1 MQNKFSIIVPVY
13 NAENYIKDCIESIL
27 NQDYENIELIL
38 INDGSRDN
46 SLAICNNYITD
57 KRVKIISQE
66 NRGVSYTRNVGIQNS
81 TGEYIVF
88 VDSDDCIESN
98 MCSTY
103 NNILNKHDVDL
114 IISDF
119 KKISPEKNIFQEK
132 NFEFKYKEDIY
143 NIDSLSN
150 IFSLGYQYGMFN
162 VPFSKCFKKSKI
174 KSYFNDKISIGEDL
188 LFCLNYIANIDHFY
202 ISNMSLYNYVIQ
214 ENNNSLSTK
223 YDYDYFKMIFEV
235 YNETNHIIDKIG
247 GSKTSDMKYVVHQK
261 FIYDM
266 LTLCERLSRIKN
278 ISFIDKQQNLNE
290 VLLVYSNFIFKKD
303 NYGINSWKW
312 KIYYNLLSR
321 KKVKSFILFSNFIKR
336 RI

>member
-13 NAENYIKDCIESIL
+13 NSENYIKDCIESIL

-38 INDGSRDN
+38 INDGSHDN

-57 KRVKIISQE
+57 KRVRIISQE

-88 VDSDDCIESN
+88 VDSDDYIESN

-103 NNILNKHDVDL
+103 NNILNKYDVDL
-114 IISDF
+114 IISDL
-119 KKISPEKNIFQEK
+119 KKITPEKKVLQEK
-132 NFEFKYKEDIY
+132 IFEFDHKEDIY
-143 NIDSLSN
+143 NVDNLSN
-150 IFSLGYQYGMFN
+150 MFLLGYQYGLFN
-162 VPFSKCFKKSKI
+162 APVSKCFKKSKI
-174 KSYFNDKISIGEDL
+174 KNYFNDKISIGEDL
-188 LFCLNYIANIDHFY
+188 LFCLNYIANIEKIY
-202 ISNMSLYNYVIQ
+202 ISKISLYNYVIQ

-223 YDYDYFKMIFEV
+223 YEYDYFKMIFEV
-235 YNETNHIIDKIG
+235 YNETNNIIDKIG
-247 GSKTSDMKYVVHQK
+247 GSNTSDMKYVVHKK

-266 LTLCERLSRIKN
+266 LTLCERLSRVKN
-278 ISFIDKQQNLNE
+278 ISFIEKQQNLNKI
-290 VLLVYSNFIFKKD
+290 LLVYSDFIFGNG
-303 NYGINSWKW
+303 NYGINNWKW

-321 KKVKSFILFSNFIKR
+321 KKVKSFVLFSNFIKR